1 MGFLS
6 RVFFQGLLTIL
17 PIALTLYVLWWLGS
31 MAEAVL
37 GPLFR
42 LGLPD
47 ESYLPGMGL
56 AAGVVLIFLVG
67 LVINAWGISQLIG
80 WGERLLNRLPLI
92 KLIYGPMRDLMQFF
106 SSSQKKMDQVAMV
119 RLGQSDVRL
128 LGFVTRQE
136 FGGLPAGIGDENK
149 VAVYLPMSFQLG
161 GFTVIAPREAIEPIA
176 MSIEEA
182 MKFAL
187 TAGVTTRD

>member
-31 MAEAVL
+31 MAETVL
-37 GPLFR
+37 GPLLR

-47 ESYLPGMGL
+47 ESYRPGMGL

-67 LVINAWGISQLIG
+67 LVVNAWGIRQLIG

-106 SSSQKKMDQVAMV
+106 SSSQKRMGQVAMV
-119 RLGQSDVRL
+119 RLGQSDLRL

-136 FGGLPAGIGDENK
+136 FCGLPAGIGDENK

-161 GFTVIAPREAIEPIA
+161 GFTVMVPREAIEPVA